1 MRADARAKRDQ
12 IVTAALAQIGTR
24 SNSEITLEGIAAD
37 ADVGIATLYRH
48 FPTRAALYDACA
60 IVFLERIE
68 SLLDDALD
76 GFEDNPVEHFE
87 SFVWALVE
95 SGVGI
100 LATALAADS
109 SDDGLGARRDA
120 FMSKVQLLI
129 DAAAPHG
136 IIAPGQSPT
145 QLATEL
151 VVATR
156 PLAAPLADILPDV
169 RDRLVRHLMAGWR
182 TTA

>member
-24 SNSEITLEGIAAD
+24 PNSEITLEGIAAD
-37 ADVGIATLYRH
+37 AGVGIATLYRH
-48 FPTRAALYDACA
+48 FPTRAALYDSCA

-68 SLLDDALD
+68 TLLDDTLD

-100 LATALAADS
+100 LAATSSWARCNCLSTPPPPTAS
-109 SDDGLGARRDA
+109 SPPA
-120 FMSKVQLLI
+120 SHPCSWQ
-129 DAAAPHG
+129 P
-136 IIAPGQSPT
+136 SSS
-145 QLATEL
+145 
-151 VVATR
+151 
-156 PLAAPLADILPDV
+156 
-169 RDRLVRHLMAGWR
+169 
-182 TTA
+182 

>member
-12 IVTAALAQIGTR
+12 IIAAALAQIGSR
-24 SNSEITLEGIAAD
+24 PNSEITLEGIAAD
-37 ADVGIATLYRH
+37 AGVGIATLYRH
-48 FPTRAALYDACA
+48 FPSRAALYNACA

-68 SLLDDALD
+68 ALLDSTLD
-76 GFEDNPVEHFE
+76 GFEADPAGRFE
-87 SFVWALVE
+87 RFVWAIVE

-100 LATALAADS
+100 LATALVAKRSAE
-109 SDDGLGARRDA
+109 AVIERRDA
-120 FMSKVQLLI
+120 FMDKVQLLI

-136 IIAPGQSPT
+136 IIAPGQSAL
-145 QLATEL
+145 QVATEL
-151 VVATR
+151 IVATR
-156 PLAAPLADILPDV
+156 PLASPLAELFPDV